1 MILVIS
7 SSLNPSSNSRILARE
22 AFRVLEADGTPAEF
36 LDLRGLPLPL
46 CDGGPAYGHANV
58 ATAKKL
64 IHEAT
69 GIIVAVPIYNF
80 MVNAAVKNL
89 VEMTGEAW
97 EGKVVGFLCAAGGRS
112 SYMAVMSLANG
123 LMLDY
128 RSLVVPRFVYA
139 SGEAFEGESL
149 SDPETVGRVAEVARM
164 TVKLAKAL
172 QPA

>member
-7 SSLNPSSNSRILARE
+7 SSLNSSSNSRILARE
-22 AFRVLEADGTPAEF
+22 TFRVLERDGIPATF
-36 LDLRGLPLPL
+36 LDLRELPLPF
-46 CDGGPAYGHANV
+46 CDGGPAYTHTNV
-58 ATAKKL
+58 ASAKKL
-64 IHEAT
+64 IHDAT

-112 SYMAVMSLANG
+112 SYMSVMSFANG

-128 RSLVVPRFVYA
+128 RTLIVPRFVYA
-139 SGEAFEGESL
+139 SGDAFEGDTI

-164 TVKLAKAL
+164 TVKLGRAL
-172 QPA
+172 QAA